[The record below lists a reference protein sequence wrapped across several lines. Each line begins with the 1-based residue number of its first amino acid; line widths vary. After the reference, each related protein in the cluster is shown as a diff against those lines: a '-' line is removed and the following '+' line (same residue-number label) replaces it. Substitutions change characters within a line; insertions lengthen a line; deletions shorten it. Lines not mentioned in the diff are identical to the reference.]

1 MSAADAP
8 GTALFVGLAGAGLVA
23 AGLVLRRG
31 AVATVGLAFVGGGYA
46 VSLVGKGLDPA
57 ASLFAG
63 ALVLVAELAY
73 WALEPGAPIRV
84 GRAASGR
91 RLAASGAIAL
101 GAVGLGAVLLA
112 AASSPLRGDVG
123 LGIAGVVGIGVITA
137 AVVGLLHALR

>member
-31 AVATVGLAFVGGGYA
+31 AVATAGLALAGGGYA

-57 ASLFAG
+57 ASLVAG

-84 GRAASGR
+84 ERAASGR
-91 RLAASGAIAL
+91 RLASSGAIAL

-112 AASSPLRGDVG
+112 AASSPLRGDAG
-123 LGIAGVVGIGVITA
+123 LGIAGVVGIGVIAA